1 MYTTRDHACQLP
13 VRFVVFLVAL
23 ILLHFYISVARIYYL
38 RISLYGIGGCGL
50 ISELDFETLY
60 AVLVAK
66 ITFIYTSLGGVPGPW
81 TFDVTAVREIQVR
94 AARAGQSSIHSPSRL
109 TDYATT
115 ASSNEARSITW

>member
-66 ITFIYTSLGGVPGPW
+66 ITFIYTSLGGRSW
-81 TFDVTAVREIQVR
+81 TLDF
-94 AARAGQSSIHSPSRL
+94 
-109 TDYATT
+109 
-115 ASSNEARSITW
+115 